1 MDEKKQYSV
10 VGQVTI
16 STEEY
21 RDLIEGKFTA
31 ENDRDDYRSR
41 YWKEQDVSKKA
52 QEKVEAQEKAITWY
66 RDFVNADPERQ
77 NAYKLFILAKR
88 GEQLD
93 EA

>member
-1 MDEKKQYSV
+1 MDEKKEYTV

-16 STEEY
+16 STNEY
-21 RDLIEGKFTA
+21 RELIEDKFAA
-31 ENDRDDYRSR
+31 EKDRDDYRSK
-41 YWKEQDVSKKA
+41 YWHEQDVSKKA
-52 QEKVEAQEKAITWY
+52 QEKVDAQEKAIAWY

-88 GEQLD
+88 GEQFD